1 MCANCI
7 SFAEGVN
14 IKLKA
19 KYPEKELELYLRTEI
34 AKLYDQKEELILTK
48 Y

>member
-1 MCANCI
+1 MYANCI

-14 IKLKA
+14 TKLKA

-34 AKLYDQKEELILTK
+34 VKIYDSKEELILNK